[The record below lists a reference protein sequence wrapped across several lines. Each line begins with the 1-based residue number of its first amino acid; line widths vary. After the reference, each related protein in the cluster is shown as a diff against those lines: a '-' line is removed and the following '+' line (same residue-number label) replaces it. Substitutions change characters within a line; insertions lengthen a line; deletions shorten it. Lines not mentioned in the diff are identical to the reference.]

1 MAEAP
6 AMNEPLTEDRTAEIA
21 ELLLPVQ
28 ANTLCLGIKLTL
40 QLCEVE
46 AIHMRYPEPRD
57 RLLQIVIQFLR
68 QANPTWRLIIDAL
81 RSRLVNFPGLARRLE
96 DYIVQPVVVVNNH
109 VVVPQ
114 PLCAVRND
122 HGNFAMLSIQNMQ
135 QNIASLRNKFDVL
148 KNHIRQCLEMRRIPV
163 ERVADAL
170 TTLSADHEE
179 QQRLFLESH
188 VSALFRAGTHC
199 EQFGTMNF
207 HWNYLNTPVM
217 ENLAQKFDLE
227 EVKVEMETYK
237 SELRQFR
244 RAAPLALFAQA
255 HMRRHVDPPPH
266 FRRFVIEFDW
276 PENVTLQNVEEFR
289 QIYASHYNL
298 HECAMMLA
306 HVRPGSF
313 IITWF
318 IPESVV
324 KKLLTKVPR
333 VILKENSATK
343 LDISGTC
350 VYQLRKEKVPLA
362 PPLSSVPA
370 NEIADGGYRACQ
382 QKREDYPF
390 VVQPPDHF
398 FCPVTF
404 GVYTAP

>member
-1 MAEAP
+1 MLFTSDTAP
-6 AMNEPLTEDRTAEIA
+6 AMDEPLTEDRAAEIA
-21 ELLLPVQ
+21 EWLLPVQ
-28 ANTLCLGIKLTL
+28 TNTMCLGITLTL
-40 QLCEVE
+40 QPTEVE

-68 QANPTWRLIIDAL
+68 QANPRWRLIIDAL

-96 DYIVQPVVVVNNH
+96 EYIVQPVVVVNNH

-114 PLCAVRND
+114 PLCGKFAFCNSLSETLCHPIAAVGND
-122 HGNFAMLSIQNMQ
+122 HGVFAMRSIQSMQ

-170 TTLSADHEE
+170 TTLSPDHEE

-188 VSALFRAGTHC
+188 VSVLFRSGTHY
-199 EQFGTMNF
+199 ELFGTMNF

-227 EVKVEMETYK
+227 EVRVEMESYK

-244 RAAPLALFAQA
+244 QETPLALFAQA
-255 HMRRHVDPPPH
+255 HTRRHVDPPPH
-266 FRRFVIEFDW
+266 FRNLVIEFFDW
-276 PENVTLQNVEEFR
+276 PENATLQDVEEFR
-289 QIYASHYNL
+289 QIYASRYNL

-306 HVRPGSF
+306 HVRSGSF

-324 KKLLTKVPR
+324 KKLSAKVPR
-333 VILKENSATK
+333 VILKKFSATK
-343 LDISGTC
+343 LDIAGTC
-350 VYQLRKEKVPLA
+350 VYQLRKEV
-362 PPLSSVPA
+362 SVT
-370 NEIADGGYRACQ
+370 GCKLRLW
-382 QKREDYPF
+382 
-390 VVQPPDHF
+390 
-398 FCPVTF
+398 
-404 GVYTAP
+404 

>member
-1 MAEAP
+1 MD
-6 AMNEPLTEDRTAEIA
+6 EPLTEDRAAEIA
-21 ELLLPVQ
+21 EWLLPVQ
-28 ANTLCLGIKLTL
+28 TNTMCLGITLTL
-40 QLCEVE
+40 QPTEVE

-68 QANPTWRLIIDAL
+68 QANPRWRLIIDAL

-96 DYIVQPVVVVNNH
+96 EYIVQPVVVVNNH

-114 PLCAVRND
+114 PLCAVGND
-122 HGNFAMLSIQNMQ
+122 HGVFAMRSIQSMQ

-170 TTLSADHEE
+170 TTLSPDREE

-188 VSALFRAGTHC
+188 VSVLFRSGTHY
-199 EQFGTMNF
+199 ELFGFMNF
-207 HWNYLNTPVM
+207 HWDYLNTPVM

-227 EVKVEMETYK
+227 EVRVEMESYK

-244 RAAPLALFAQA
+244 QATPLALFAQA
-255 HMRRHVDPPPH
+255 HTRRHVDPPPH
-266 FRRFVIEFDW
+266 FRSLVIEFFGW
-276 PENVTLQNVEEFR
+276 PENATLQDVEVFR
-289 QIYASHYNL
+289 KIYASRYNL

-306 HVRPGSF
+306 HVRSGSF

-324 KKLLTKVPR
+324 KKLSAKVPR
-333 VILKENSATK
+333 VILKKFSATK
-343 LDISGTC
+343 LAIAGTC
-350 VYQLRKEKVPLA
+350 VYQLRKEKVSLIPS
-362 PPLSSVPA
+362 LSSVAA
-370 NEIADGGYRACQ
+370 NEIADTGACQ
-382 QKREDYPF
+382 LKGEDYPF
-390 VVQPPDHF
+390 VAAA
-398 FCPVTF
+398 T
-404 GVYTAP
+404 